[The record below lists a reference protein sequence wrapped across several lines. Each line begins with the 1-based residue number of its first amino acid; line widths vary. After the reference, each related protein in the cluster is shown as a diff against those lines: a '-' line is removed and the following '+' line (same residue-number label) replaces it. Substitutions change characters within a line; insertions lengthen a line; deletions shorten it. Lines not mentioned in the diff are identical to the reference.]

1 MTLQEIGSIE
11 DIPEPIRSRASAFVL
26 AVLDSDCSA
35 AIVSVERLPGPD
47 KNVRVDIS
55 VRAPSPE
62 ETITLD
68 VIRDQWPQQGWP
80 VQFHQEGR
88 P

>member
-1 MTLQEIGSIE
+1 MTLQMVGSIE
-11 DIPEPIRSRASAFVL
+11 DIPEPIRSRASALVL

-35 AIVSVERLPGPD
+35 AFVSVERLPGPGN
-47 KNVRVDIS
+47 NVHVDIS
-55 VRAPSPE
+55 VRALFPQ